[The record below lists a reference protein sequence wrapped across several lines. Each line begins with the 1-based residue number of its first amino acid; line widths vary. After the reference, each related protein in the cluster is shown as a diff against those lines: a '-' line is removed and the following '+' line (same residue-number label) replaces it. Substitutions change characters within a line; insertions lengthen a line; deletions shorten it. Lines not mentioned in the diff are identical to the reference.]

1 MQTFLAIVL
10 LVIVIGIGKSISPDT
25 WAAILIVGGIIAFAL
40 ACWFAL
46 AYLVRE
52 FLKIALKIKD

>member
-1 MQTFLAIVL
+1 MKIILAIVFTFIGISL
-10 LVIVIGIGKSISPDT
+10 FQEIPGHAWIGIG
-25 WAAILIVGGIIAFAL
+25 IVL
-40 ACWFAL
+40 ACIALFIAAWFAL